1 MSYTSRM
8 LSSLP
13 FGNIIGGPLKAAI
26 EAQGMAA
33 HATVDFIQTVGF
45 NPKPRLKIP
54 GRPGRWDYNP
64 VAVDA
69 TPDMGSVRNVTFS
82 YKSTNDEGEEVNVEL
97 TVPLLTIIPIPFLR
111 IEEMTIN
118 FTAKIT
124 EERNYEY
131 SYERSR
137 TSEEGTEENEHL
149 QNKRNTYSSDAS
161 FKGTVTTN
169 NKTNI
174 KSNSRYQTECAM
186 EINVRATQDDM
197 PGGLSKILSILESA
211 ILEKRSVTEAEPVP
225 EPDNG

>member
-1 MSYTSRM
+1 M

-33 HATVDFIQTVGF
+33 HATVDFIQSVGF
-45 NPKPRLKIP
+45 NPKPRVKKP
-54 GRPGRWDYNP
+54 GPLRRWDYNP
-64 VAVDA
+64 VTVDA

-82 YKSTNDEGEEVNVEL
+82 YKSTNEEGEEVNVEL

-118 FTAKIT
+118 FTAKVT
-124 EERNYEY
+124 EERNYEF
-131 SYERSR
+131 SYERSKES
-137 TSEEGTEENEHL
+137 SEESTDNTEENEHSR
-149 QNKRNTYSSDAS
+149 NKRQTYSSEAS

-169 NKTNI
+169 NKTNS

-211 ILEKRSVTEAEPVP
+211 ILEKRAVAPVP
-225 EPDNG
+225 EPEPPVTG

>member
-1 MSYTSRM
+1 MPYSTRM

-45 NPKPRLKIP
+45 NPKPRPKNPLIA
-54 GRPGRWDYNP
+54 RLDFNP
-64 VAVDA
+64 VATDA

-82 YKSTNDEGEEVNVEL
+82 YTSANEEGEDVTVEL

-124 EERNYEY
+124 EEMSY
-131 SYERSR
+131 SYDYEEAETTEDSTERENKYPR
-137 TSEEGTEENEHL
+137 T
-149 QNKRNTYSSDAS
+149 KRRDYTSNAS

-169 NKTNI
+169 NKTTTKN
-174 KSNSRYQTECAM
+174 NSRYQTECAM
-186 EINVRATQDDM
+186 EINVKATQDDM
-197 PGGLSKILSILESA
+197 PGGLSRILNILESA
-211 ILEKRSVTEAEPVP
+211 ILEKRTPVP
-225 EPDNG
+225 QTPPDDN

>member
-1 MSYTSRM
+1 MSYSTRM

-33 HATVDFIQTVGF
+33 HATVDFIQAVGF

-54 GRPGRWDYNP
+54 GVLRLDYNP
-64 VAVDA
+64 VAID
-69 TPDMGSVRNVTFS
+69 TKPDMGSVRNVTFS
-82 YKSTNDEGEEVNVEL
+82 YKSTNEEGEDVTVEL

-124 EERNYEY
+124 EEMNY
-131 SYERSR
+131 SYENEYVN
-137 TSEEGTEENEHL
+137 TTVSEDETENKYQ
-149 QNKRNTYSSDAS
+149 QNKRRNYSSNTS

-169 NKTNI
+169 NKTNS
-174 KSNSRYQTECAM
+174 KLNSRYQTECAM
-186 EINVRATQDDM
+186 EINVKATQDDM
-197 PGGLSKILSILESA
+197 PGGLSKILNILESA
-211 ILEKRSVTEAEPVP
+211 ILEKRELTPPPPPPTP
-225 EPDNG
+225 E